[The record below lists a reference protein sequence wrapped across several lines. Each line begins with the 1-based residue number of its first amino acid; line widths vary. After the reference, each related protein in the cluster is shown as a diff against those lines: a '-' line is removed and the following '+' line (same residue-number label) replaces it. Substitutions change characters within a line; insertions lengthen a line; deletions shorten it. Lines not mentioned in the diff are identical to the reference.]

1 MDQRREVALFVD
13 LENIREG
20 ARQRFGAELPPAVLI
35 EKARR
40 YGLVNIARAY
50 ADFDRLPP
58 ETRREME
65 VCGITAVTAG
75 AHAVDG
81 HDRSTAALDLLMDLI
96 ETLLDRSGI
105 PTVLLMSGDR
115 DFLRVVTMARN
126 RFGKEVVVCGVPG
139 TVSADLIA
147 AAGGNYDPLEPAGG
161 AVAAGPAPVRPAA
174 LPETAPAPAVAP
186 TTPAPPPASAYGR
199 RTASPPPA
207 PRYEPAGGERPVVY
221 ARGERPETP
230 GPGARGERSRPQY
243 GRRAT
248 RVTRGPQP
256 EARPRLPQPDVEGE
270 LPPMDAEAATPAWQ
284 RGKLAERA
292 EAIQKML
299 AERRA
304 AGEPVPAGAL
314 GLSAWQPGDVVEGT
328 VKSITDFGAFLD
340 LGGVDALLHVSQM
353 AWQHVRHPSQVVQL
367 GEKLRVQ
374 VLEVDET
381 SNRMSVG
388 LKQLTADPWL
398 TAANKYEVGR
408 LVSGRVSGVKEY
420 GVFVGLE
427 PGIFGL
433 LHISNIFPQPWGH
446 HPRERYRLDQ
456 EVEVVVSKIDPEM
469 RRLAFV
475 LPGTSPAE
483 GADEG
488 APSSLAGDPPR
499 AVAAAEAAPEA
510 QPVMAGAH
518 EDEEAAEAALRFRE
532 GAEEA

>member
-1 MDQRREVALFVD
+1 MEPRKEVALFID
-13 LENIREG
+13 FENIRHGTLSAYGVEPR
-20 ARQRFGAELPPAVLI
+20 ASLLI
-35 EKARR
+35 ETARK

-50 ADFDRLPP
+50 ADFEDFPS
-58 ETRREME
+58 E
-65 VCGITAVTAG
+65 VLRDLQVSGITAVNVQAHQVGDRKKSG
-75 AHAVDG
+75 AD
-81 HDRSTAALDLLMDLI
+81 MDMLIDII
-96 ETLLDRSGI
+96 ETMLDRAAI
-105 PTVLLMSGDR
+105 PMIILMTGDR

-161 AVAAGPAPVRPAA
+161 AVAAGPAPVRSAA

-420 GVFVGLE
+420 GVFVELE

-488 APSSLAGDPPR
+488 APSSVAGEPPR
-499 AVAAAEAAPEA
+499 AVAAEAAPEA